1 MSPFAFNNFRN
12 DAFFW
17 HSGCVYRT
25 ISVSGDYP
33 IVNVGFQSTM
43 LIVAL
48 GFGTK
53 KMFKNVAVTFY

>member
-1 MSPFAFNNFRN
+1 M
-12 DAFFW
+12 
-17 HSGCVYRT
+17 YRT